1 MLKDDQEKKS
11 VWYIQRQEEPVALND
26 GKNLLSKNC
35 WADDQGPL
43 PMQSWHKGKS
53 QALLGNEQKYLEN
66 RQLGGQ
72 ERLKNILGEKYENI
86 RSILSKKRQLRKF
99 KVVDWESIELWV
111 ESEEI
116 QIFIFKL

>member
-1 MLKDDQEKKS
+1 M
-11 VWYIQRQEEPVALND
+11 
-26 GKNLLSKNC
+26 GKNVLEQKLLGR
-35 WADDQGPL
+35 WLGDQRPL
-43 PMQSWHKGKS
+43 LMHSWHNGDS
-53 QALLGNEQKYLEN
+53 QALLGSEQKYLEN
-66 RQLGGQ
+66 RQFGGQ
-72 ERLKNILGEKYENI
+72 ERLKNILEEKYEKI